1 MKIFCSII
9 EKETNKIEVA
19 RFLTTIPSNLGFF
32 NLGTVESYPTG
43 GGGPTAYGP
52 TSYFGSDPRPAEQ
65 GDNLNNPINLGDF
78 SAIFKSQIISNSHGG
93 LSRRQSTF
101 YELHLTLPRSVQ
113 FTQEFSQFSYEEQT
127 NRNTLLA
134 FYEIDENGHRQE
146 LPINDDG
153 YVFHD
158 SAIDYQ
164 EDDIG
169 SVLTDYP
176 STRLEKGKYLFVITN
191 DIRYLET
198 TYSIGLNVSVLDW
211 RFVNEPVEEQVN
223 FGLITENVVGATGA
237 TGGFIDFGSVI

>member
-1 MKIFCSII
+1 M
-9 EKETNKIEVA
+9 A

-65 GDNLNNPINLGDF
+65 GDNLNNPIDLGDF
-78 SAIFKSQIISNSHGG
+78 SAIFKSQIISNTHGG
-93 LSRRQSTF
+93 LTRKQSTF
-101 YELHLTLPRSVQ
+101 YEMNLSLPRTVQ
-113 FTQEFSQFSYEEQT
+113 FTQEFSRTSYEDNT

-134 FYEIDENGHRQE
+134 FYQIDGNGHRQE

-153 YVFHD
+153 YVYHEG
-158 SAIDYQ
+158 AIDYN
-164 EDDIG
+164 DDEGI
-169 SVLTDYP
+169 LFNEDYP
-176 STRLEKGKYLFVITN
+176 VTRLGVGKYLFVITN

-211 RFVNEPVEEQVN
+211 RFVNENIEEQIDFGLVTAQQVTSTVN
-223 FGLITENVVGATGA
+223 FGNL
-237 TGGFIDFGSVI
+237 

>member
-1 MKIFCSII
+1 M
-9 EKETNKIEVA
+9 A

-78 SAIFKSQIISNSHGG
+78 SSIFKTQIISNSHGG

-101 YELHLTLPRSVQ
+101 YEMNLSLPRTVQ
-113 FTQEFSQFSYEEQT
+113 FTQEFSRTSYEDKT

-158 SAIDYQ
+158 SAIDYA
-164 EDDIG
+164 EDDTG
-169 SVLTDYP
+169 SILDDYP
-176 STRLEKGKYLFVITN
+176 STSLKKGKYLFVITN

-211 RFVNEPVEEQVN
+211 RFVRENLTEQIDLGSVAAQQVTSTVN
-223 FGLITENVVGATGA
+223 FGNI
-237 TGGFIDFGSVI
+237 

>member
-1 MKIFCSII
+1 M
-9 EKETNKIEVA
+9 A

-52 TSYFGSDPRPAEQ
+52 TSYFGSDPLPAEQ
-65 GDNLNNPINLGDF
+65 GDNLNNPIDLGDF
-78 SAIFKSQIISNSHGG
+78 SSIFKSMDIKNTHGG
-93 LSRRQSTF
+93 LTRKTTTF
-101 YELHLTLPRSVQ
+101 YQLSLTKPRSVQ
-113 FTQEFSQFSYEEQT
+113 FTQNFSQFSYEENT

-164 EDDIG
+164 DDDTG
-169 SVLTDYP
+169 GLLNDYP
-176 STRLEKGKYLFVITN
+176 NTRLEKGKYLFLITN
-191 DIRYLET
+191 DIRYIET
-198 TYSIGLNVSVLDW
+198 NYSIGLNVSILDW
-211 RFVNEPVEEQVN
+211 RFVAENIEEQIDLGLVTSNALSTVN
-223 FGLITENVVGATGA
+223 FGNL
-237 TGGFIDFGSVI
+237 

>member
-1 MKIFCSII
+1 M
-9 EKETNKIEVA
+9 A

-52 TSYFGSDPRPAEQ
+52 TSYFGSDPLPAEQ

-78 SAIFKSQIISNSHGG
+78 SATFKSQVISNSHGG
-93 LSRRQSTF
+93 LSRKQSTF
-101 YELHLTLPRSVQ
+101 YEINLSLPRSVQ
-113 FTQEFSQFSYEEQT
+113 FTQEFSRISYEDQT

-134 FYEIDENGHRQE
+134 FYGIDENGHRQE
-146 LPINDDG
+146 LPINDEG

-158 SAIDYQ
+158 SAIDSG
-164 EDDIG
+164 EDDVG
-169 SVLTDYP
+169 PVLTDYP
-176 STRLEKGKYLFVITN
+176 STRLKKGKYLFVITN

-211 RFVNEPVEEQVN
+211 RFVKEVIEER
-223 FGLITENVVGATGA
+223 
-237 TGGFIDFGSVI
+237 IDFGTITDQVTDDLNFGNL

>member
-1 MKIFCSII
+1 M
-9 EKETNKIEVA
+9 A

-52 TSYFGSDPRPAEQ
+52 TSYFGSDPLPAEQ
-65 GDNLNNPINLGDF
+65 GDNLNNPIDLGDF
-78 SAIFKSQIISNSHGG
+78 SAIFKSQVISNTHGG
-93 LSRRQSTF
+93 LTRKQSTF
-101 YELHLTLPRSVQ
+101 YKMHLTRPRTVQ
-113 FTQEFSQFSYEEQT
+113 FTQEFSRTSYEENT

-164 EDDIG
+164 DDDTG
-169 SVLTDYP
+169 ALLNDYP
-176 STRLEKGKYLFVITN
+176 STRLEKGKYLFLITN

-198 TYSIGLNVSVLDW
+198 NYNIGLNVSILDW
-211 RFVNEPVEEQVN
+211 RFVTENIEEQIDLGLVTSNVLSTVN
-223 FGLITENVVGATGA
+223 FGNL
-237 TGGFIDFGSVI
+237 

>member
-1 MKIFCSII
+1 M
-9 EKETNKIEVA
+9 A
-19 RFLTTIPSNLGFF
+19 RFLTTIPTNLGFF
-32 NLGTVESYPTG
+32 NLGTVEAYPTG
-43 GGGPTAYGP
+43 GAGPTAYGP

-78 SAIFKSQIISNSHGG
+78 SAIFKSQTISNSHGG

-101 YELHLTLPRSVQ
+101 YEIDLIQPRTVQ
-113 FTQEFSQFSYEEQT
+113 FTQEFSRFSYEKQT

-146 LPINDDG
+146 LPINNDG
-153 YVFHD
+153 YVFRE
-158 SAIDYQ
+158 SSIDYQ

-169 SVLTDYP
+169 ALQNDYP
-176 STRLEKGKYLFVITN
+176 ITRLEKGKYLFVITN

-211 RFVNEPVEEQVN
+211 RLTVEATEEQIN
-223 FGLITENVVGATGA
+223 FGQ
-237 TGGFIDFGSVI
+237 IDDEIKDTINFGSTIS

>member
-1 MKIFCSII
+1 M
-9 EKETNKIEVA
+9 A

-65 GDNLNNPINLGDF
+65 GDNLNNPIDLGDF

-101 YELHLTLPRSVQ
+101 YKMNLSLPRTVQ
-113 FTQEFSQFSYEEQT
+113 FTQEFSQFSYEDQT

-134 FYEIDENGHRQE
+134 FYQIDESGHRQE

-153 YVFHD
+153 YVYHEG
-158 SAIDYQ
+158 AIDYN
-164 EDDIG
+164 DDEGILFNADYPVTRLNIG
-169 SVLTDYP
+169 S
-176 STRLEKGKYLFVITN
+176 YLFVITN

-211 RFVNEPVEEQVN
+211 RFVNENIEEQID
-223 FGLITENVVGATGA
+223 FGLITAQQVTSTVN
-237 TGGFIDFGSVI
+237 FGNL

>member
-1 MKIFCSII
+1 M
-9 EKETNKIEVA
+9 A
-19 RFLTTIPSNLGFF
+19 RFLTTIPTNLGFF
-32 NLGTVESYPTG
+32 NLGTVEAYPTG
-43 GGGPTAYGP
+43 GAGPTAYGP
-52 TSYFGSDPRPAEQ
+52 TSYFGSDPKPAEQ

-101 YELHLTLPRSVQ
+101 YEIDLILPRTVQ
-113 FTQEFSQFSYEEQT
+113 FTQEFSRTSYEKQT

-146 LPINDDG
+146 LPINNDG
-153 YVFHD
+153 YVFRE
-158 SAIDYQ
+158 SSIDYQ

-169 SVLTDYP
+169 ALQNDYP
-176 STRLEKGKYLFVITN
+176 NTRLEKGKYLFVITN

-211 RFVNEPVEEQVN
+211 RLTVETTEEQIN
-223 FGLITENVVGATGA
+223 FGQ
-237 TGGFIDFGSVI
+237 IDDEIKDTINFGSTIS

>member
-1 MKIFCSII
+1 M
-9 EKETNKIEVA
+9 A

-52 TSYFGSDPRPAEQ
+52 TSYFGSDPLPAEK
-65 GDNLNNPINLGDF
+65 GDNLNNPIDLGDF
-78 SAIFKSQIISNSHGG
+78 SSIFKSMDIKNTHGG
-93 LSRRQSTF
+93 LTRKTTTF
-101 YELHLTLPRSVQ
+101 YQLTLTKPRSVQ
-113 FTQEFSQFSYEEQT
+113 FTQNFSQFSYEENT

-164 EDDIG
+164 DDDTG
-169 SVLTDYP
+169 ALLNDYP
-176 STRLEKGKYLFVITN
+176 NTRLEIGKYLFLITN

-198 TYSIGLNVSVLDW
+198 NYNIGLNVSILDW
-211 RFVNEPVEEQVN
+211 RFVAENIEEQIDLGLVTSKVLSTVN
-223 FGLITENVVGATGA
+223 FGNL
-237 TGGFIDFGSVI
+237 

>member
-1 MKIFCSII
+1 M
-9 EKETNKIEVA
+9 A

-52 TSYFGSDPRPAEQ
+52 TSYFGSDPLPAEQ
-65 GDNLNNPINLGDF
+65 GDNLNNPIDLGDF
-78 SAIFKSQIISNSHGG
+78 SSIFKSQIISNSHGG

-101 YELHLTLPRSVQ
+101 YKMILSLPRTVQ
-113 FTQEFSQFSYEEQT
+113 FTQEFSRTSYEDQT

-158 SAIDYQ
+158 SAIDYE
-164 EDDIG
+164 EDDTG
-169 SVLTDYP
+169 GLLDDYP
-176 STRLEKGKYLFVITN
+176 STSLKKGEYIFVITN

-211 RFVNEPVEEQVN
+211 RFVRESLTEQIN
-223 FGLITENVVGATGA
+223 FGLITTAATD
-237 TGGFIDFGSVI
+237 TVNFGNI

>member
-1 MKIFCSII
+1 M
-9 EKETNKIEVA
+9 A

-52 TSYFGSDPRPAEQ
+52 TSYFGSDPLPAEQ

-78 SAIFKSQIISNSHGG
+78 SAIFKSQIISNTHGG
-93 LSRRQSTF
+93 LTRKQSTF
-101 YELHLTLPRSVQ
+101 YEMNLSLPRSVQ
-113 FTQEFSQFSYEEQT
+113 FTQEFSRTSYEDQT

-134 FYEIDENGHRQE
+134 FYQIDENGHRQE

-153 YVFHD
+153 YVYHEG
-158 SAIDYQ
+158 AIDYN
-164 EDDIG
+164 DDEGI
-169 SVLTDYP
+169 LFNEDYP
-176 STRLEKGKYLFVITN
+176 VTRLGVGKYLFVITN

-211 RFVNEPVEEQVN
+211 RFVNENLEEQNNFGSVDSAVIDEVN
-223 FGLITENVVGATGA
+223 FGFLT
-237 TGGFIDFGSVI
+237 

>member
-9 EKETNKIEVA
+9 EKETNKIKVA
-19 RFLTTIPSNLGFF
+19 SFLTTIPSNLGFF

-65 GDNLNNPINLGDF
+65 GDNLNNPIDLGDF
-78 SAIFKSQIISNSHGG
+78 SAIFKSQTISNSHGG

-101 YELHLTLPRSVQ
+101 YEMNLSLPRTVQ
-113 FTQEFSQFSYEEQT
+113 FTQEFSQFSYEDQT

-134 FYEIDENGHRQE
+134 FYQIDESGHRQE

-153 YVFHD
+153 YLYHEG
-158 SAIDYQ
+158 AIDYN
-164 EDDIG
+164 DDEGI
-169 SVLTDYP
+169 LFNEDYP
-176 STRLEKGKYLFVITN
+176 VTRLNKGKYLFVITN

-211 RFVNEPVEEQVN
+211 RFVNENLDEQINFGSVASAVIDIVN
-223 FGLITENVVGATGA
+223 FGFL
-237 TGGFIDFGSVI
+237 S

>member
-1 MKIFCSII
+1 
-9 EKETNKIEVA
+9 VA

-78 SAIFKSQIISNSHGG
+78 SSIFKSQIITNNHGG
-93 LSRRQSTF
+93 LSRKQSTF
-101 YELHLTLPRSVQ
+101 YEINLTLPRTIQ
-113 FTQEFSQFSYEEQT
+113 FTQEFSRTSYEDQT

-158 SAIDYQ
+158 SAIDYA

-169 SVLTDYP
+169 VLLDDYP
-176 STRLEKGKYLFVITN
+176 STSLKKGKYLFVITN
-191 DIRYLET
+191 DIRYIET

-211 RFVNEPVEEQVN
+211 RFVRESPTEQIN
-223 FGLITENVVGATGA
+223 FGLITTAVTDTVN
-237 TGGFIDFGSVI
+237 FGNL

>member
-1 MKIFCSII
+1 M
-9 EKETNKIEVA
+9 A

-78 SAIFKSQIISNSHGG
+78 SSIFKSTIISNSHGG
-93 LSRRQSTF
+93 LSRKQSTF
-101 YELHLTLPRSVQ
+101 YEMNLTLPRTVQ
-113 FTQEFSQFSYEEQT
+113 FTQEFSRTSYEDQT

-134 FYEIDENGHRQE
+134 FYEIDQNGHRQE

-158 SAIDYQ
+158 SAIDYA
-164 EDDIG
+164 EDDTG
-169 SVLTDYP
+169 VLLDDYP
-176 STRLEKGKYLFVITN
+176 STSLKKGKYLFVITN
-191 DIRYLET
+191 DIRYIET

-211 RFVNEPVEEQVN
+211 RFVRESLTEQIDFGLVTAQQVTSTVN
-223 FGLITENVVGATGA
+223 FGNI
-237 TGGFIDFGSVI
+237 